1 MMKKMTFNFYDTSS
15 LLLLNEDLFQQ
26 NNESIVVISSIT
38 LQELEKIKVSQ
49 NKDTRVKYAAR
60 TLLHLLDKHIN
71 DYICLIYTESIGKN
85 FEYFELNNDGKI
97 IASLLNAINKE
108 LLTQNSKDTIIFYT
122 NDLAMKQLA
131 SAFLPIE
138 VKSVTI
144 KPDNYT
150 GYQDIDLSDEELA
163 LLYEGHLRLSDI
175 QINEYINVWDCR
187 GDRVDTLCWTGSEFR
202 PLKYKTF
209 DSDWFGNIKPYKDDI
224 FQAMAADSLLNNQIT
239 MLRGPSGAGKS
250 HLALGYLFYLLE
262 HNRIDKIIVFCNT
275 VATRNAA
282 KLGYYPGDKN
292 EKLLDAQIGNM
303 LSSKLGGQEAILRLI
318 EENKLIL
325 LPMSDIR
332 GYDTS
337 GMNAGIYITEAQNL
351 DITLAKLALQRIGED
366 CIIILDG
373 DTESQVDLI
382 EYDGNN
388 NGMRR
393 ISKIF
398 RGHDFYGEVTLQKIH
413 RSKIAELANQL

>member
-1 MMKKMTFNFYDTSS
+1 MMKKMIFNVYDTSS

-26 NNESIVVISSIT
+26 SSESITVISSIT

-49 NKDTRVKYAAR
+49 NKDARIKHTAR
-60 TLLHLLDKHIN
+60 TLLHLLDEHIHE
-71 DYICLIYTESIGKN
+71 YICLIYTDNISKDFG
-85 FEYFELNNDGKI
+85 YLELNNDGKI
-97 IASLLNAINKE
+97 IASLLFALNNQI
-108 LLTQNSKDTIIFYT
+108 LTENSSDKIIFYT

-131 SAFLPIE
+131 SVFLPIE
-138 VKSVTI
+138 VKSI
-144 KPDNYT
+144 IIEPDNYT
-150 GYQDIDLSDEELA
+150 GYKDIDLSDEELA
-163 LLYEGHLRLSDI
+163 SLYEGHLNLPNI
-175 QINEYINVWDCR
+175 QINEYINIWDCR

-262 HNRIDKIIVFCNT
+262 HNRIDKIIIFCNT

-351 DITLAKLALQRIGED
+351 DITLAKLALQRVGED
-366 CIIILDG
+366 CIMILDG

-398 RGHDFYGEVTLQKIH
+398 RGHDFYGEVALQKIH

>member
-1 MMKKMTFNFYDTSS
+1 MIFNVYDTSS

-26 NNESIVVISSIT
+26 SSESIVVISSIT

-49 NKDTRVKYAAR
+49 NKDARIKHTAR
-60 TLLHLLDKHIN
+60 TLLHLLDEHIHE
-71 DYICLIYTESIGKN
+71 YICLIYTDNISKDFG
-85 FEYFELNNDGKI
+85 YLELNNDGKI
-97 IASLLNAINKE
+97 IASLLYTLNNHI
-108 LLTQNSKDTIIFYT
+108 LTENSSDKIIFYT

-131 SAFLPIE
+131 SVFLPIE
-138 VKSVTI
+138 VKSIII

-150 GYQDIDLSDEELA
+150 GYKNIDLSDEELA
-163 LLYEGHLRLSDI
+163 LLYEGHLNLPNI
-175 QINEYINVWDCR
+175 QINEYINIWDCR

-303 LSSKLGGQEAILRLI
+303 LSSKLGGQEAVLRLI

-351 DITLAKLALQRIGED
+351 DITLAKLALQRVGED
-366 CIIILDG
+366 CIMILDG
-373 DTESQVDLI
+373 DTESQVDLV
-382 EYDGNN
+382 EYDGAN

-413 RSKIAELANQL
+413 RSKIAELANLL

>member
-15 LLLLNEDLFQQ
+15 LLLLNEDSFQQ
-26 NNESIVVISSIT
+26 NDESMIVISSIT

-49 NKDTRVKYAAR
+49 NKDAEVKRAAR
-60 TLLHLLDKHIN
+60 SLLHLLDKHIN
-71 DYICLIYTESIGKN
+71 EYICLIYTENISKS
-85 FEYFELNNDGKI
+85 FEFLELNNDGKI
-97 IASLLNAINKE
+97 IASLLNAINKQ
-108 LLTQNSKDTIIFYT
+108 LLTEDSKDTIIFYT

-138 VKSVTI
+138 VKSVI
-144 KPDNYT
+144 VEPDYYV
-150 GYQDIDLSDEELA
+150 GYKDINLSDEELA
-163 LLYEGHLRLSDI
+163 LLYEGRLRLFDI
-175 QINEYINVWDCR
+175 QINEYVNVWDCR

-209 DSDWFGNIKPYKDDI
+209 ESDWFGNIKPYKDDI

-262 HNRIDKIIVFCNT
+262 HNRINKIIVFCNT

-303 LSSKLGGQEAILRLI
+303 LSSKLGGQEAVLRLI

-351 DITLAKLALQRIGED
+351 DITLAKLALQRVGED
-366 CIIILDG
+366 CIMILDG

>member
-1 MMKKMTFNFYDTSS
+1 MLINT
-15 LLLLNEDLFQQ
+15 
-26 NNESIVVISSIT
+26 
-38 LQELEKIKVSQ
+38 
-49 NKDTRVKYAAR
+49 
-60 TLLHLLDKHIN
+60 DK
-71 DYICLIYTESIGKN
+71 
-85 FEYFELNNDGKI
+85 
-97 IASLLNAINKE
+97 
-108 LLTQNSKDTIIFYT
+108 IIFYT

-131 SAFLPIE
+131 SVFLPIE
-138 VKSVTI
+138 VKSI
-144 KPDNYT
+144 IIEPDKYT
-150 GYQDIDLSDEELA
+150 GYKDIDLSDEELA
-163 LLYEGHLRLSDI
+163 SLYEGRLNLPNI
-175 QINEYINVWDCR
+175 QINEYINIWDCR

-303 LSSKLGGQEAILRLI
+303 LSSKLGGQEAVLRLI

-337 GMNAGIYITEAQNL
+337 GMNAGIYITEA
-351 DITLAKLALQRIGED
+351 
-366 CIIILDG
+366 
-373 DTESQVDLI
+373 
-382 EYDGNN
+382 
-388 NGMRR
+388 
-393 ISKIF
+393 
-398 RGHDFYGEVTLQKIH
+398 
-413 RSKIAELANQL
+413 

>member
-1 MMKKMTFNFYDTSS
+1 MIFNFYDTSS
-15 LLLLNEDLFQQ
+15 LLLLADTLFEQSED
-26 NNESIVVISSIT
+26 SIVVISSIT
-38 LQELEKIKVSQ
+38 LQELEQIKTSA
-49 NKDTRVKYAAR
+49 NKDSSIKYAAR
-60 TLLHLLDKHIN
+60 TLLHKLDKNYIN
-71 DYICLIYTESIGKN
+71 YICLIYTENYSNDYGYL
-85 FEYFELNNDGKI
+85 ERNNDGKI
-97 IASLLNAINKE
+97 LATLLNALKRGLIGE
-108 LLTQNSKDTIIFYT
+108 NSLDEVIFYT
-122 NDLAMKQLA
+122 NDLSMKQIA
-131 SAFLPIE
+131 EVYLPIP
-138 VKSVTI
+138 VKSVI
-144 KPDNYT
+144 IDNNAYT
-150 GYQDIDLSDEELA
+150 GYKNIDLTDEEMA
-163 LLYEGHLRLSDI
+163 LLYEGRLQLSDI
-175 QINEYINVWDCR
+175 QVNEYINIWDSH

-209 DSDWFGNIKPYKDDI
+209 DSDWFGNVKPYKDDI
-224 FQAMAADSLLNNQIT
+224 YQAMAADSLLNNQIT
-239 MLRGPSGAGKS
+239 MLRGPSGTGKS

-262 HNRIDKIIVFCNT
+262 HNRINKIIVFCNT

-303 LSSKLGGQEAILRLI
+303 LSSKLGGQEAVLRLI

-351 DITLAKLALQRIGED
+351 DITLAKLALQRVGED
-366 CIIILDG
+366 CIMILDG

-382 EYDGNN
+382 EYDGIN

>member
-1 MMKKMTFNFYDTSS
+1 MIFNVYDTSS

-26 NNESIVVISSIT
+26 SSESIMVISSIT

-49 NKDTRVKYAAR
+49 NKDARIKHTAR
-60 TLLHLLDKHIN
+60 TLLRLLDEHIHE
-71 DYICLIYTESIGKN
+71 YICLIYTDNLSKDFG
-85 FEYFELNNDGKI
+85 YLELNNDGKI
-97 IASLLNAINKE
+97 IASLLYALNNQI
-108 LLTQNSKDTIIFYT
+108 LTENSSDKIIFYT

-131 SAFLPIE
+131 SVFLPIE
-138 VKSVTI
+138 VKSI
-144 KPDNYT
+144 IIEHDNYT
-150 GYQDIDLSDEELA
+150 GYKNIDLSDEELA
-163 LLYEGHLRLSDI
+163 SLYEGHLNLPNI
-175 QINEYINVWDCR
+175 QINEYINIWDCR

-303 LSSKLGGQEAILRLI
+303 LSSKLGGQEAVLRLI

-351 DITLAKLALQRIGED
+351 DITLAKLALQRVGED
-366 CIIILDG
+366 CIMILDG
-373 DTESQVDLI
+373 DTESQVDLV
-382 EYDGNN
+382 EYDGAN

-413 RSKIAELANQL
+413 RSKIAELANLL

>member
-1 MMKKMTFNFYDTSS
+1 MIFNFYDTSS

-26 NNESIVVISSIT
+26 SNESITVISSIT

-49 NKDTRVKYAAR
+49 NKDVRIKHTAR
-60 TLLHLLDKHIN
+60 TLLHLLDEHIN
-71 DYICLIYTESIGKN
+71 EYICLIYTDNISNN
-85 FEYFELNNDGKI
+85 FAYLELNNDGKI
-97 IASLLNAINKE
+97 IASILYALDKRI
-108 LLTQNSKDTIIFYT
+108 LTENSEDKIIFYT

-138 VKSVTI
+138 VKSIII

-150 GYQDIDLSDEELA
+150 GYKDIDLSDEELA
-163 LLYEGHLRLSDI
+163 LLYEGHLNLPNI
-175 QINEYINVWDCR
+175 QINEYVNIWDCR

-209 DSDWFGNIKPYKDDI
+209 ESDWFGNIKPYKDDI

-303 LSSKLGGQEAILRLI
+303 LSSKLGGQEAVLRLI

-351 DITLAKLALQRIGED
+351 DITLAKLALQRVGED
-366 CIIILDG
+366 CIMILDG

-382 EYDGNN
+382 EYDGAN

-413 RSKIAELANQL
+413 RSKIAELANLL

>member
-1 MMKKMTFNFYDTSS
+1 MKFKFYDTSS
-15 LLLLNEDLFQQ
+15 LLLSADTLFEDNQ
-26 NNESIVVISSIT
+26 NYTILISSISF
-38 LQELEKIKVSQ
+38 QELEKIKTSV
-49 NKDTRVKYAAR
+49 NKDATIKHAAR
-60 TLLHLLDKHIN
+60 VLLNKLDEHID
-71 DYICLIYTESIGKN
+71 DYICILYYDNLQKR
-85 FEYFELNNDGKI
+85 YLADLELNNDAKI
-97 IASLLNAINKE
+97 IACALDWLEDSPGDE
-108 LLTQNSKDTIIFYT
+108 DFTFYT

-131 SAFLPIE
+131 RLLLPTAKI
-138 VKSVTI
+138 KSV
-144 KPDNYT
+144 KPNKQKYT
-150 GYQDIDLSDEELA
+150 GYLDVGMSDIEMA
-163 LLYEGHLRLSDI
+163 AFYEGAFKIPAL
-175 QINEYINVWDCR
+175 INQYINIYNNT
-187 GDRVDTLCWTGSEFR
+187 GDLVDTVCFTGENYR

-209 DSDWFGNIKPYKDDI
+209 DSDQLGNIKPLKGDI
-224 FQAMAADSLLNNQIT
+224 YQAMAADCLLNNQIT

-250 HLALGYLFYLLE
+250 HLALGYLFHLLE

-275 VATRNAA
+275 IATKNAA

-292 EKLLDAQIGNM
+292 EKLLDSQIGNM
-303 LSSKLGGQEAILRLI
+303 LSSKLGGQEAVLRLI

-351 DITLAKLALQRIGED
+351 DITLAKLALQRVGED
-366 CIIILDG
+366 CIMILDG

-382 EYDGNN
+382 EYDGIN

-398 RGHDFYGEVTLQKIH
+398 RGHEFYGEVTLKQIH
-413 RSKIAELANQL
+413 RSKIAELANLL

>member
-1 MMKKMTFNFYDTSS
+1 M
-15 LLLLNEDLFQQ
+15 
-26 NNESIVVISSIT
+26 
-38 LQELEKIKVSQ
+38 QELEKIKVSQ
-49 NKDTRVKYAAR
+49 NKDVRIKHTAR
-60 TLLHLLDKHIN
+60 TLLHLLDEHIN
-71 DYICLIYTESIGKN
+71 EYICLIYTDNISNN
-85 FEYFELNNDGKI
+85 FAYLELNNDGKI
-97 IASLLNAINKE
+97 IASILYALDKRI
-108 LLTQNSKDTIIFYT
+108 LTENSEDKIIFYT

-138 VKSVTI
+138 VKSIII

-150 GYQDIDLSDEELA
+150 GYKDIDLSDEELA
-163 LLYEGHLRLSDI
+163 LLYEGHLNLPNI
-175 QINEYINVWDCR
+175 QINEYVNIWDCR

-209 DSDWFGNIKPYKDDI
+209 ESDWFGNIKPYKDDI

-303 LSSKLGGQEAILRLI
+303 LSSKLGGQEAVLRLI

-337 GMNAGIYITEAQNL
+337 GMNAGIYITEA
-351 DITLAKLALQRIGED
+351 
-366 CIIILDG
+366 
-373 DTESQVDLI
+373 
-382 EYDGNN
+382 
-388 NGMRR
+388 
-393 ISKIF
+393 
-398 RGHDFYGEVTLQKIH
+398 
-413 RSKIAELANQL
+413 

>member
-1 MMKKMTFNFYDTSS
+1 MKYNFYDTSS
-15 LLLLNEDLFQQ
+15 LLVAASTLFDKPIDYQL
-26 NNESIVVISSIT
+26 IISSIT
-38 LQELEKIKVSQ
+38 LKELEYIKTAA
-49 NKDTRVKYAAR
+49 NKDISIKHAAR
-60 TLLHLLDKHIN
+60 VLLNKLSTINYLCINYSKDMEKYISSLD
-71 DYICLIYTESIGKN
+71 
-85 FEYFELNNDGKI
+85 LNNDAKI
-97 IASLLNAINKE
+97 IACAYDF
-108 LLTQNSKDTIIFYT
+108 SKYNENDFSFYT
-122 NDLAMKQLA
+122 NDLAMTELA
-131 SAFLPIE
+131 KLYFPKEMI
-138 VKSVTI
+138 KSVTI
-144 KPDNYT
+144 QQDTYT
-150 GYQDIDLSDEELA
+150 GYKDISLNDEELA
-163 LLYEGHLRLSDI
+163 LLYEGRLQLPNI
-175 QINEYINVWDCR
+175 QINQYINIWDER
-187 GDRVDTLCWTGSEFR
+187 GDRIDTLCWTGSEFR

-209 DSDWFGNIKPYKDDI
+209 ESDWFGNIKPYKDDI

-303 LSSKLGGQEAILRLI
+303 LSSKLGGQEAVFRLI

-351 DITLAKLALQRIGED
+351 DITLAKLALQRVGED
-366 CIIILDG
+366 CIMILDG

-382 EYDGNN
+382 EYDGAN

>member
-1 MMKKMTFNFYDTSS
+1 MMKTMKFKFYDTSS
-15 LLLLNEDLFQQ
+15 LLLSADTLFEDNENCTIL
-26 NNESIVVISSIT
+26 ISSIS
-38 LQELEKIKVSQ
+38 LQELEKIKTSTT
-49 NKDTRVKYAAR
+49 KDATIKHAAR
-60 TLLHLLDKHIN
+60 VLLHKLDEYID
-71 DYICLIYTESIGKN
+71 DYICILYYDNLQKRYLTDL
-85 FEYFELNNDGKI
+85 ELNNDAKI
-97 IASLLNAINKE
+97 IACALDWLEDSPDDE
-108 LLTQNSKDTIIFYT
+108 DFTFYT
-122 NDLAMKQLA
+122 NDLAMKQLVRLL
-131 SAFLPIE
+131 LPT
-138 VKSVTI
+138 VKITSI
-144 KPDNYT
+144 KPNKQKYT
-150 GYQDIDLSDEELA
+150 GYLDVGMSDIEMA
-163 LLYEGHLRLSDI
+163 AFYEGAFKIPAL
-175 QINEYINVWDCR
+175 INQYINIYNNA
-187 GDRVDTLCWTGSEFR
+187 GELVDTVCFTGENYR

-209 DSDWFGNIKPYKDDI
+209 DSDQLGNIKPLKGDI
-224 FQAMAADSLLNNQIT
+224 YQAMAADCLLNNQIT

-275 VATRNAA
+275 IATKNAA

-292 EKLLDAQIGNM
+292 EKLLDSQIGNM
-303 LSSKLGGQEAILRLI
+303 LSSKLGGEEAVIRLI
-318 EENKLIL
+318 EENKLVL

-351 DITLAKLALQRIGED
+351 DITLAKLALQRVGED
-366 CIIILDG
+366 CIMILDG

-382 EYDGNN
+382 EYDGIN

-398 RGHDFYGEVTLQKIH
+398 RGHDFYGEVTLKQIH